1 MKTRRLLTKD
11 VYIIALLVV
20 IIPLA
25 GELKFYPFSGTFR
38 MSLGPPLFFFF
49 ILFLRHVPATL
60 AGFLT
65 GLSVNGFRI
74 IVHFL
79 LYGAFDGDLFYNP
92 AFIFYLVFGI
102 LFDLLRVKRFK
113 QQTMIL
119 GLLGMFIEI
128 VSNMLELGV
137 QIITKDTVITVSEL
151 NKICIIAIFRSFF
164 VVGFFNMINLYE
176 ARLREKEIRKQNE
189 HMLMVISNLYE
200 ESIHLKKTLHDA
212 EVITKKAYSLYQE
225 LQNFEST
232 HKDIEM
238 GHFKQDALA
247 IACEIHEIKKDNQR
261 IYAGLSKLILGE
273 SHTNYM
279 TIGDLLTVIVNSSRK
294 YAELLHKKIKF
305 DVFVDGDHPDYHV
318 FSVLSLIN
326 NIVANAIEAVNDE
339 GEITM
344 SIHRDHEWMIIKIS
358 DNGPGISPKLKDLVF
373 KPGFTS
379 KYDQSG
385 NPSTGIGLFYVKNVV
400 EQYGGTVFFQ
410 NRPDASGA
418 IFTMRIPIRFFSPKG
433 EIG

>member
-60 AGFLT
+60 AGLLT

-79 LYGAFDGDLFYNP
+79 LYGVFDWDLFYNP
-92 AFIFYLVFGI
+92 AFFFYLVFGI

-128 VSNMLELGV
+128 ASNMLELGV
-137 QIITKDTVITVSEL
+137 QIITKDTVVTVSEL

-212 EVITKKAYSLYQE
+212 EVITKQAYSLYQE
-225 LQNFEST
+225 LQNFESI

-279 TIGDLLTVIVNSSRK
+279 NIGDLLTVIVNSSQK

-305 DVFVDGDHPDYHV
+305 DVFVDGDHRDYHV

-326 NIVANAIEAVNDE
+326 NIVANAIEAVNGE

-344 SIHRDHEWMIIKIS
+344 SVHRDHEWIILKMT

-385 NPSTGIGLFYVKNVV
+385 NPSTGIGLFYVKNVA
-400 EQYGGTVFFQ
+400 EQYGGTVSFQ
-410 NRPDASGA
+410 NRTDASGT
-418 IFTMRIPIRFFSPKG
+418 IFTIRMPLDALVRK
-433 EIG
+433 ER